1 MIVVGDLLTLWLCF
15 LPWHQGQKRGQVRR
29 RPKQRRARETV
40 EAVLDAV
47 IRILKRDGYRAIT
60 TNRIADVAGVSIGSV
75 YQYFPDKASIFN
87 ALHQRHVDQID
98 RMVQSKLVEHASSAL
113 EDLMRAMIEAMVDA
127 HATDP
132 ELYEL
137 LLTEVPHKADGTK
150 EFAVRLHGAFRLRS
164 HQVPRLKTP
173 SRSRHVLHR
182 AELDEAL
189 PWRGTP
195 PAPGA
200 VTQGCERRSRKGSPF
215 LSARVKQVPNESAS
229 LRKFI
234 APGPDQRIVS
244 PGSHIQR
251 LVAISTP
258 QRSPMKYNTLGPTG
272 LLVSEICLG
281 TMTFAAGEGMW
292 KSISGVDQTLPTKS
306 SSSPSMPA

>member
-1 MIVVGDLLTLWLCF
+1 MASRAKTR
-15 LPWHQGQKRGQVRR
+15 HVRR

-60 TNRIADVAGVSIGSV
+60 TNRIAEVAGVSIGSV

-98 RMVQSKLVEHASSAL
+98 RMVQSKLVEHASSPL

-150 EFAVRLHGAFRLRS
+150 EFAVRLHGAFRLAISSRA
-164 HQVPRLKTP
+164 HELKK
-173 SRSRHVLHR
+173 RRD
-182 AELDEAL
+182 LDTVVFIVVNMVEAL
-189 PWRGTP
+189 SH
-195 PAPGA
+195 GA
-200 VTQGCERRSRKGSPF
+200 VLRRPAA
-215 LSARVKQVPNESAS
+215 LSLEDAKEEVVRAVLSY
-229 LRKFI
+229 LR
-234 APGPDQRIVS
+234 A
-244 PGSHIQR
+244 
-251 LVAISTP
+251 
-258 QRSPMKYNTLGPTG
+258 
-272 LLVSEICLG
+272 
-281 TMTFAAGEGMW
+281 
-292 KSISGVDQTLPTKS
+292 
-306 SSSPSMPA
+306 